1 MQAGHLIAVALM
13 IVVIL
18 LYVVVG
24 AWLGLT
30 GRPVRAGL
38 AMIAIALLPLVWQVT
53 FTDSD
58 APGFGVLL
66 LYMLPVPLVLIAVGI
81 LSRISRRIF
90 NRARANAGGAIR

>member
-1 MQAGHLIAVALM
+1 MQASHLIAIVLL

-24 AWLGLT
+24 AWLGVT

-38 AMIAIALLPLVWQVT
+38 AMIAIALLPLVWQAT

-58 APGFGVLL
+58 APGFGILFL
-66 LYMLPVPLVLIAVGI
+66 FMLPVPLVLIAAGI
-81 LSRISRRIF
+81 LGRISRRIF
-90 NRARANAGGAIR
+90 NRIRANAGGSTR